1 MAHPSI
7 CCLSSDPFMSTS
19 TVEELRW
26 LQAIESATFGVW
38 DLDPRL
44 DTVHYSP
51 AWKAHLGF
59 PRIHAPDAT
68 SFWRCRVHPGDVD
81 PMLGSLRA
89 HLDGHASSYAMRF
102 RLRSNGSG
110 YRTVLSRGRVV
121 ARDASGQA
129 IRMVGTMVD
138 LTGRPVPLTRY
149 GLPSEDAGPTGAAQA
164 MPLYA
169 ALGASPAAAAPDSQP
184 LIEQIADLLDIALR
198 EGGTAA

>member
-1 MAHPSI
+1 
-7 CCLSSDPFMSTS
+7 MSTS
-19 TVEELRW
+19 TAEEQRW
-26 LQAIESATFGVW
+26 LQAIEDATFGVW
-38 DLDPRL
+38 DLDPRI

-81 PMLGSLRA
+81 AMLASLRA
-89 HLDGHASSYAMRF
+89 HLDGHATSYAMRF

-129 IRMVGTMVD
+129 TRMVGTMLD
-138 LTGRPVPLTRY
+138 LTGRPVPQARH
-149 GLPSEDAGPTGAAQA
+149 GLAAEEPSIETAATA
-164 MPLYA
+164 MPLHA
-169 ALGASPAAAAPDSQP
+169 ALVRSPAPAAAEAQA
-184 LIEQIADLLDIALR
+184 LVEQIADLLDIALR
-198 EGGTAA
+198 DAPAAA